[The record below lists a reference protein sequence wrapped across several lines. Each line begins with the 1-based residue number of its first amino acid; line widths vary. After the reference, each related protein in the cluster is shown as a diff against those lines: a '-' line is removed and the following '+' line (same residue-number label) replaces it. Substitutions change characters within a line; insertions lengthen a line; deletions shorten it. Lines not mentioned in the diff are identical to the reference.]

1 MGPGP
6 GRAVG
11 VTSLRDLA
19 ELVRL
24 PAALT
29 VPGDSV
35 AGAAAAGWPL
45 GRRTAA
51 LPVASACLYWAGMAL
66 NDWSDRELDAVER
79 PERPIPSGRVSPR
92 QALAVATGLTGLG
105 LAAAACAGRPALR
118 VAVPLAATVWAYDVL
133 LKPTPVGPLA
143 MGTARALDVLLG
155 ASGQLRAALPAAL
168 SVGGHTLAVTQL
180 SRDEVSGAKSAA
192 VPAAALASTALVA
205 VAAVAGPVAGD
216 RPRTRAL
223 HRLAAAAAAGTYAVT
238 VGRRQ
243 LDAVQD
249 PSAATVRRAVGAG
262 IHGMMPLQ
270 AAFAARNGSV
280 VAAIPV
286 AAVFPLARA
295 LSRKVSPT

>member
-1 MGPGP
+1 M
-6 GRAVG
+6 
-11 VTSLRDLA
+11 RDLA

-66 NDWSDRELDAVER
+66 NDYSDRELDAVER
-79 PERPIPSGRVSPR
+79 PERPIPSGRVTPG

-118 VAVPLAATVWAYDVL
+118 VAVPLAATVWAYDLL
-133 LKPTPVGPLA
+133 LKPTPAGPLA

-155 ASGQLRAALPAAL
+155 AGGARAALPAAL

-180 SRDEVSGAKSAA
+180 SRDEVSGSSSAA

-205 VAAVAGPVAGD
+205 LATAAGPVAPGRPRARAAYRLAAVAG
-216 RPRTRAL
+216 
-223 HRLAAAAAAGTYAVT
+223 AGTYAAT
-238 VGRRQ
+238 VGKRD
-243 LDAVQD
+243 LAAVQD

-270 AAFAARNGSV
+270 AALAARSGALAAALP
-280 VAAIPV
+280 VAAI
-286 AAVFPLARA
+286 FPLARA